1 MNEAPT
7 ISLVVPVYGCINCL
21 TELYAAI
28 KDTCFKNN
36 LTWELIL
43 VDDRDPNDHWTQ
55 ICDLAQEDP
64 RVHGIRLSRNHG
76 QHLAIWAGLNEAI
89 GKWVVVMDCDLQ
101 DDPSIIPDLLE
112 SAVKEKMHAVI
123 VDRGSW
129 SESVFRR
136 LASRSFFRI
145 IHILS
150 GVKLKNIGNF
160 GLYSR
165 KMIDS
170 LLMFNEQ
177 EVFLPMMVALTGL
190 TTSTYSSNRS
200 KRVAGKS
207 SYNLLKLVRLAIAI
221 IIRFSDRPLKI
232 SVFIGLSM
240 SLLSAGVSVLLLVVW
255 LMGVIE
261 VPGWTSSLLSIWFLS
276 GLILATLGLQG
287 FYLGRVFEEVKN
299 RPRIIIENKTLS
311 SEPTD

>member
-21 TELYAAI
+21 TGLYAAI

-43 VDDRDPNDHWTQ
+43 VDDRDPNDHWTE

-112 SAVKEKMHAVI
+112 IAVKEKLHAVV
-123 VDRGSW
+123 VDRGGW
-129 SESVFRR
+129 SESIFRR
-136 LASRSFFRI
+136 LASRIFFRL

-150 GVKLKNIGNF
+150 GVKLKNVGNF

-165 KMIDS
+165 KMIDA

-190 TTSTYSSNRS
+190 TTSTYSANRS
-200 KRVAGKS
+200 KRVAGES
-207 SYNLLKLVRLAIAI
+207 SYNVLKLVRLAIAI

-232 SVFIGLSM
+232 SVFIGLSI
-240 SLLSAGVSVLLLVVW
+240 SLLSAGVSVLLLIIW
-255 LMGVIE
+255 FTGNIE
-261 VPGWTSSLLSIWFLS
+261 VPGWTSSLLSMWFLS
-276 GLILATLGLQG
+276 GLILATLGLHG
-287 FYLGRVFEEVKN
+287 FYIGRVFAEVKN
-299 RPRIIIENKTLS
+299 RPRILIEDKTLF
-311 SEPTD
+311 SEPTK

>member
-1 MNEAPT
+1 MIETPI

-43 VDDRDPNDHWTQ
+43 VDDRDPNDHWTK

-89 GKWVVVMDCDLQ
+89 GKWIVVMDCDLQ

-136 LASRSFFRI
+136 LASRSFFRL

-165 KMIDS
+165 KMIDA

-190 TTSTYSSNRS
+190 TTSTHSTNRS
-200 KRVAGKS
+200 KRVAGES
-207 SYNLLKLVRLAIAI
+207 SYNVLKLVRLAIAI

>member
-21 TELYAAI
+21 TGLYAAI
-28 KDTCFKNN
+28 KDTCFKSN

-123 VDRGSW
+123 VDRGNW

-136 LASRSFFRI
+136 LASRSFFRL

-150 GVKLKNIGNF
+150 GVKLKNVGNF

-165 KMIDS
+165 KMIDA

-190 TTSTYSSNRS
+190 TTSTYSANRS
-200 KRVAGKS
+200 KRVAGES
-207 SYNLLKLVRLAIAI
+207 SYNVLKLIRLAIAI